1 MLSQLVERLCTKWEH
16 KSKGEIMAWVRARI
30 GVAIV
35 RATSTCI
42 RGQRRKPGPAD
53 GEAGFGD
60 AAALGPLLN
69 RGAPA
74 A

>member
-1 MLSQLVERLCTKWEH
+1 
-16 KSKGEIMAWVRARI
+16 MAWVRARI

-35 RATSTCI
+35 RAASACI
-42 RGQRRKPGPAD
+42 RRQRRKPNAAD
-53 GEAGFGD
+53 GETGFGD

-69 RGAPA
+69 GGSPA